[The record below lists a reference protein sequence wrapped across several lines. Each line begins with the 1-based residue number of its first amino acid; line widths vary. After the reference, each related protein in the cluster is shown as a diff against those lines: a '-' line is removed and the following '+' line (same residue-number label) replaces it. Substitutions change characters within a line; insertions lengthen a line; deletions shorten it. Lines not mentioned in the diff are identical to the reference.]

1 MPKKNS
7 RVVELNDTNINAQ
20 IVGED
25 EVDENARTEL
35 ELKPDPSAIP
45 DLSQML
51 EKIYELLKE
60 ADKFLVPGLSEE
72 KRKKIETRLSQKY
85 NNDIASVKIISLML
99 AEERYENLERLLD
112 MFDRLEEVK
121 KGRVEI
127 NEAQRNFGE
136 KLNEK
141 YVYPKFGGKE
151 EFEKKMAE
159 EAAAKQGQS

>member
-1 MPKKNS
+1 MPKKNP
-7 RVVELNDTNINAQ
+7 RVIELSDTNYDAR

-25 EVDENARTEL
+25 EVDENARAEI
-35 ELKPDPSAIP
+35 ELKADPSAIP
-45 DLSQML
+45 DLSKML
-51 EKIYELLKE
+51 EKIYDLLKE
-60 ADKFLVPGLSEE
+60 ADTLLVPGLSEE
-72 KRKKIETRLSQKY
+72 KRKKTETRLSQKY
-85 NNDIASVKIISLML
+85 NNDISSAKIISLML
-99 AEERYENLERLLD
+99 ADDRYENLDRLLD

-127 NEAQRNFGE
+127 NDAQRNFGE

-159 EAAAKQGQS
+159 EAVKK